1 MPHALKPKLALPVL
15 LAAAVAGCASAPP
28 PRPQTPVVR
37 PGVLRHAVANL
48 APASGTLVSGR
59 LLLETADGG
68 VRIHGDIGGLRP
80 GSAHG
85 FHVHE
90 TGDCSTVDASSA
102 GGHFNP
108 DGKPH
113 GRAGQGA
120 HHAGDADNLVADANG
135 VAHVDVLLRGASLA
149 DGGHDINGRALI
161 VHAAQDDYASQ
172 PAGNAGARV
181 ACGVIRVVP

>member
-1 MPHALKPKLALPVL
+1 MQPAIRIALPIL
-15 LAAAVAGCASAPP
+15 LAMGLAACASAPA
-28 PRPQTPVVR
+28 PRPTPTAPPHVSR
-37 PGVLRHAVANL
+37 QAVANL
-48 APASGTLVSGR
+48 AAASGTLVSGR
-59 LLLETADGG
+59 LVLSSAPDG
-68 VRIHGDIGGLRP
+68 VRIRGDIGGLAP
-80 GSAHG
+80 GSLHG

-120 HHAGDADNLVADANG
+120 HHAGDADNLVADGNG
-135 VAHVDVLLRGASLA
+135 VAHVDVLMRDASLA

-161 VHAAQDDYASQ
+161 VHAAQDDYSSQ

-181 ACGVIRVVP
+181 ACGVIRLLP